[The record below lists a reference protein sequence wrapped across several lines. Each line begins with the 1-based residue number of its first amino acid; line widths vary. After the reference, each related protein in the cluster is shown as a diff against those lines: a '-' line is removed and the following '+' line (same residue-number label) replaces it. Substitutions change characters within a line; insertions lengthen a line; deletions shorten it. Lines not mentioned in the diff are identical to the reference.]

1 MDLSALEIIHYPHPT
16 LRHTSRPIQRVDD
29 ELRDIIRHMF
39 PLMYEARGVGLAAN
53 QIDLPLRVFITN
65 LEVEPEEG
73 EERVFINPVISQ
85 TKGIIEQE
93 EGCLSIPGVNGNVK
107 RPERVKI
114 QAYDLAGQA
123 IDLTVDGL
131 FARVVQ
137 HEVDHLHGVLFTDR
151 LSETGK
157 LAVREDMEELESS
170 FRCRRETGSMPS
182 DQEIRARGRE
192 MEERYG

>member
-1 MDLSALEIIHYPHPT
+1 MDSSALEIIHYPHPT
-16 LRHTSRPIQRVDD
+16 LRHIARPIQRVDD
-29 ELRDIIRHMF
+29 ELRNIIRQMF

-85 TKGIIEQE
+85 PKGIDEQE

-114 QAYDLAGQA
+114 QAYDLDGQA
-123 IDLTVDGL
+123 VDLTVDGL

-157 LAVREDMEELESS
+157 MAVRDEMEELELS
-170 FRCRRETGSMPS
+170 FRSRRETGSIPS

-192 MEERYG
+192 IEERYG